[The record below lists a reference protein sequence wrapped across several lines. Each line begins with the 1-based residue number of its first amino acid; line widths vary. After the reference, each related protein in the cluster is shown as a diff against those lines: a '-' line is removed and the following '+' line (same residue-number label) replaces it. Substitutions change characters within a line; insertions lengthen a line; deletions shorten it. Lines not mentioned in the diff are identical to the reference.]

1 MADNFFRTTME
12 KLEEYAFRLAHS
24 EEDFLQGRQLFLEY
38 AGSLDFDLG
47 FQDFDKELEEIHIQ
61 YARPEGGLILVYD
74 LNMNEAVA
82 CTGIR
87 KSQDEIAEL
96 KRMFVKE
103 RHRNKGLGTE
113 LMHRAI
119 ALAGELG
126 YKKLRLDTLD
136 TMIPANIIYQRTG
149 FKEIE
154 AYRFNPFENVRY
166 FELIL

>member
-1 MADNFFRTTME
+1 MNSLAKYSF
-12 KLEEYAFRLAHS
+12 KLAQTKEEY
-24 EEDFLQGRQLFLEY
+24 LQGRQLFLEY

-47 FQDFDKELEEIHIQ
+47 FQDFDRELEEIQQQ
-61 YARPEGGLILVYD
+61 YGKPEGGLILVFD
-74 LNMNEAVA
+74 SRSGEAIG

-87 KSQDEIAEL
+87 KSQAEIAEL

-103 RHRNKGLGTE
+103 KHRKKGLGKE
-113 LMHRAI
+113 LMTRAI
-119 ALAGELG
+119 LLAKELG

-136 TMIPANIIYQRTG
+136 TMIPANILYQRTG

-154 AYRFNPFENVRY
+154 AYRFNPFENVKY